1 MAELSCRSCLQ
12 VGSRGVPLARDQSR
26 AQIGEPRPARDARTL
41 ALLLTTPAARPRQFN
56 TRGKAWGRLV
66 WNGRPFAT
74 RDGDLT
80 GSGRIRCSRKREWQ
94 WLPGSWRQRNAE
106 AAEAAAG
113 AAEAAAPSS
122 VAEATPR

>member
-1 MAELSCRSCLQ
+1 MTKVVLKSVSPA
-12 VGSRGVPLARDQSR
+12 
-26 AQIGEPRPARDARTL
+26 PRVTL
-41 ALLLTTPAARPRQFN
+41 ALSPCCSPRPLLTTPAAHPRQFN

-122 VAEATPR
+122 AAEATAR